1 MWTLYA
7 CGLDPQHFAVTEA
20 SLVQNTYP
28 EPDKFPKMIWAT
40 NYTRLACQVVFTLF
54 FAGRDFAPKAIIDG
68 KNIQDYLTDHYIGAI
83 EHLSGSPTR

>member
-1 MWTLYA
+1 MIDVSQWSRFSGGSGAPMWTLYA

-40 NYTRLACQVVFTLF
+40 NYTRLAC
-54 FAGRDFAPKAIIDG
+54 
-68 KNIQDYLTDHYIGAI
+68 
-83 EHLSGSPTR
+83 